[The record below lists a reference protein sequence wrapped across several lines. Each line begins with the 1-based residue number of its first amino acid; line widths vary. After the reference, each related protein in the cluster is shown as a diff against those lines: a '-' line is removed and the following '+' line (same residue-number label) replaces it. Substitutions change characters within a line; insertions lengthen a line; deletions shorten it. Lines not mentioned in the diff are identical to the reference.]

1 MNTQKIMRVTVS
13 AIMVIVAVVAVINI
27 YGGGTNSSAT
37 ESAEKYANSQ
47 LYSTYGIVADRM
59 TSDVIY
65 SDGADK
71 LVEIKFYYD
80 GECFGVCCVHT
91 GTGSVA
97 LGCTTIMMP
106 DYDFEDNLRS
116 TKALFGL

>member
-27 YGGGTNSSAT
+27 YGGGTRSSAI
-37 ESAEKYANSQ
+37 ESAEKYANSRF
-47 LYSTYGIVADRM
+47 YATYGVAADRM

-71 LVEIKFYYD
+71 LITVKFYYS
-80 GECFGVCCVHT
+80 GECLGVCCVHT
-91 GTGSVA
+91 STGSVA
-97 LGCTTIMMP
+97 MGCTTIMP
-106 DYDFEDNLRS
+106 SDYDFKDNLS
-116 TKALFGL
+116 TTKAMFGL